1 MAVLI
6 LTHKSSHA
14 HVTPPGHPERVARIE
29 TVDRVLASDP
39 YAALPRAEAPA
50 ASDDQIGR
58 AHDAAYVDMVKS
70 SAPANGWA
78 SLDPDTHMCPDSL
91 AAARHAA
98 GSVIAAVEA
107 VAGGA
112 HRAAFC
118 AVRPCGHHA
127 TPNRAGGFC
136 LFNNVAIGARHA
148 LEALGVEKL
157 AIVDFDVHHGNGT
170 QDIFWSEPRVMFASS
185 HQMPLYPGSGAVHE
199 TGIGNIF
206 NAPLAPMSGGREM
219 RVAYQGIV
227 FPALRAFDPDLVMI
241 SAGFDA
247 HADDPL
253 ANLNWLAGDFGW
265 VTGEICKIA
274 AECCEGRVVSTLEGG
289 YDLDGLA
296 GAVGAHLDALIAH
309 SEDMDDRET
318 D

>member
-1 MAVLI
+1 MPVLI
-6 LTHKSSHA
+6 LSHPSSHA

-29 TVDRVLASDP
+29 TVDGVLAEAP
-39 YAALPRAEAPA
+39 YAALPRTEAPA
-50 ASDDQIGR
+50 ATDDQIGR
-58 AHDAAYVDMVKS
+58 AHDAAYIEMVKS
-70 SAPANGWA
+70 SAPAEGWA

-91 AAARHAA
+91 EAARHAA
-98 GSVIAAVEA
+98 GAVIAAVEA

-112 HRAAFC
+112 HQAAFC

-127 TPNRAGGFC
+127 TRDRAMGFC

-148 LEALGVEKL
+148 LDALGVEKL

-170 QDIFWSEPRVMFASS
+170 QDIFWDEPRVMFASS
-185 HQMPLYPGSGAVHE
+185 HQMPLYPGSGAAHE
-199 TGIGNIF
+199 TGAGNIF
-206 NAPLAPMSGGREM
+206 NAPLEPMSGGREM
-219 RVAYQGIV
+219 RLAYEGIV

-247 HADDPL
+247 HAADPL
-253 ANLNWLAGDFGW
+253 ANLNWTEEDFGW
-265 VTGEICKIA
+265 ITAGICQIA
-274 AECCEGRVVSTLEGG
+274 AECCEGRVVSMLEGG

-309 SEDMDDRET
+309 LET
-318 D
+318 LP